1 MAVLGHSGRSKSTPK
16 SRQERAKMPPR
27 ALVTPPR
34 APNELPRCFQE
45 LQDQILEQFGPQDEA
60 AGPQNLLKFIEKSM
74 IFQYFLRCSSLVTK
88 CSCSSVSK
96 PLGPPLG
103 AVLAPNRP
111 PGGPQQ
117 LPKRLQDGSRTLQ
130 DASRTAPG
138 APQASSKSPK
148 EPSTAAK
155 KPPRGP
161 RDPPGVD
168 LDLPGGPLGLDFH
181 PPNVSKLGAPGNSR

>member
-1 MAVLGHSGRSKSTPK
+1 
-16 SRQERAKMPPR
+16 
-27 ALVTPPR
+27 
-34 APNELPRCFQE
+34 
-45 LQDQILEQFGPQDEA
+45 
-60 AGPQNLLKFIEKSM
+60 M

-130 DASRTAPG
+130 DASTTAPG

-161 RDPPGVD
+161 RDSPRVD
-168 LDLPGGPLGLDFH
+168 FDLPGGPLGLDFQ
-181 PPNVSKLGAPGNSR
+181 PQMGPNWRFKDRVGGYREAYTIRRTPSVCFGVLNQ